1 MRATGDP
8 ETALRGG
15 CGRSDTD
22 RSAEKRDME
31 IVNGGHTGRNA
42 SRMAQS
48 PRQLPM
54 DETDSLGTEMVEERA
69 KRRGLK
75 GKESKAE
82 EEAPKE
88 ERSINRAPDGRR

>member
-1 MRATGDP
+1 
-8 ETALRGG
+8 
-15 CGRSDTD
+15 
-22 RSAEKRDME
+22 ME

-42 SRMAQS
+42 SQMAQS

-75 GKESKAE
+75 RKESKAE

-88 ERSINRAPDGRR
+88 ERSINRAPDGSR